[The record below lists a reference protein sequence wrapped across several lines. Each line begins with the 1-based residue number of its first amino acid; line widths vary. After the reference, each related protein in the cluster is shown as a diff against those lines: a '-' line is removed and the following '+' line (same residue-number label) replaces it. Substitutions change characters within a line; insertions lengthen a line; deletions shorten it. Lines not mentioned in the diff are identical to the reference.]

1 MVVCSL
7 CHHVFV
13 APLYNLG
20 KTCGPYAVQEDGT
33 LEAILA
39 EEQVLRDMLEP
50 ICGTAGPKDEDS
62 DVREA
67 LAEAIAE
74 LAETDAGRTR
84 LWDLKVPEMLRKG

>member
-1 MVVCSL
+1 VYSS
-7 CHHVFV
+7 
-13 APLYNLG
+13 G
-20 KTCGPYAVQEDGT
+20 KTWELSAVQEDGT
-33 LEAILA
+33 LGAILA

-50 ICGTAGPKDEDS
+50 ICGMAGPKDTDS

-74 LAETDAGRTR
+74 LADTDAGRTR